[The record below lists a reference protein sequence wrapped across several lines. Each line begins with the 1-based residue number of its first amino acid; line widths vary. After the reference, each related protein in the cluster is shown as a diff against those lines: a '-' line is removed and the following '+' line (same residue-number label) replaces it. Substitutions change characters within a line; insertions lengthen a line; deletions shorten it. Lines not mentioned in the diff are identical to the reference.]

1 MYIRVFLS
9 FSSRTPQNALV
20 MSHHFTGRKR
30 TTTKSVEPRPFLS
43 PPLSIQ
49 PTRRRWPIPS
59 TRRKRVPLGDQ
70 TNRRLFLSSIPC
82 LDTRPVFLRPRRRR
96 QTRHS
101 NNLAIHLDSSSFFT
115 TLFFTKRERER
126 KVKSPGG
133 KFLLLFLKVFLS
145 FLLSSMIVER
155 EKRSRGISSVQ
166 REREREKR

>member
-126 KVKSPGG
+126 EK
-133 KFLLLFLKVFLS
+133 LKVQAGNFYYSSRKYFFPS
-145 FLLSSMIVER
+145 FFPL
-155 EKRSRGISSVQ
+155 
-166 REREREKR
+166 

>member
-9 FSSRTPQNALV
+9 FFSRTPQNALV

-101 NNLAIHLDSSSFFT
+101 NNLAIHLDSSSFSPLYFSQ
-115 TLFFTKRERER
+115 KERERER
-126 KVKSPGG
+126 KVQAGNFYYSSRKYFFP
-133 KFLLLFLKVFLS
+133 S
-145 FLLSSMIVER
+145 FFPL
-155 EKRSRGISSVQ
+155 
-166 REREREKR
+166 